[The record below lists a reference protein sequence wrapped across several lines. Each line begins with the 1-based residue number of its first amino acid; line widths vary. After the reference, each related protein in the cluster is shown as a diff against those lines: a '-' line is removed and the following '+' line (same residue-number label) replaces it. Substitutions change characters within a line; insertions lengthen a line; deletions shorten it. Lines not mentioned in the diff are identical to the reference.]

1 MTFLGKLLQQGG
13 WAMWPIY
20 FCSLVALVVF
30 IQRWMLFREIRAKS
44 LPWLDD
50 VLLLVRRRQYNAAIS
65 ECESHEHPVAHVLSR
80 ATDVYHERPDRVAA
94 EAERVG
100 LLEIERYER
109 FLPLLSFIA
118 QVAPLLGL
126 LGTVIGM
133 VKMFLGLQSAGLGNV
148 NASQLASGIWQAL
161 LTTAAGLIVAAPTL
175 AAHLYLST
183 RVDHF
188 RTQLRDAVERF
199 LTALPS
205 PLARQGRHEAVAAA
219 VVPVKAVKPAK
230 PANKQSPASGSTSN
244 APNYTASQALP
255 SEQGELDV

>member
-1 MTFLGKLLQQGG
+1 MNFLGKLLQQGG

-20 FCSLVALVVF
+20 ICSLIASVVF
-30 IQRWMLFREIRAKS
+30 FQQWLLFREIRTRS

-50 VLLLVRRRQYNAAIS
+50 VLSLVRKKQYNAAIA
-65 ECESHEHPVAHVLSR
+65 ECESQQHPVAHVLSR
-80 ATDVYHERPDRVAA
+80 ATHVLHERPDRVAA

-100 LLEIERYER
+100 MLEIERYER

-133 VKMFLGLQSAGLGNV
+133 VKMFLGLQGAGIGNV

-175 AAHLYLST
+175 AAHLFLAT
-183 RVDHF
+183 RVDRF
-188 RTQLRDAVERF
+188 RSQLRDAVQRF

-205 PLARQGRHEAVAAA
+205 SLAEVGASSQTVSPSDSSNPAVEKVRLTQSQTA
-219 VVPVKAVKPAK
+219 PS
-230 PANKQSPASGSTSN
+230 ANFVGAQPNPTESGK
-244 APNYTASQALP
+244 
-255 SEQGELDV
+255 LDV